1 MERSVKEDA
10 IVVLVEDED
19 SNRETMARALR
30 KSGYAVKDFSRAAD
44 ALEYLTKEQNVAL
57 IITDLIMPEMDG
69 LDLLREVKKLNRE
82 IAVLM
87 ITGHGSVDTAV
98 EAMKKG
104 AEDYLTKPVDLIE
117 LRKRVG
123 NVVDRKVLEKE
134 VEQLRERLGEFK
146 FENII
151 GKSASMREI
160 FKQIKMVAPTRSSVL
175 LIGESGTGKELIA
188 NAIHENSPR
197 KDERFMAINCAAI
210 PLEILESELFGHEK
224 GSFTGAIGRKI
235 GKFELADKGTLFLDE
250 VDSLPL
256 EIQVKLLRSLEER
269 EFMRV
274 GGVETIRIDTRII
287 AATKVDLERKV
298 EEGSFRSDLYYRLKV
313 VTIRIPTLRE
323 RKEDIPLLV
332 NHFLKKFSEE
342 NEREKPVTLSSD
354 ALYALIEHEWEGNV
368 REIRNL
374 IESLIVLT
382 DQDQIGF
389 EDLPEEYRKKS
400 VQELSEIRTSKTMYE
415 IERDA
420 ILSALEKTGGN
431 KTRAAEILGMALR
444 TLHRKLKEYEKDEK

>member
-1 MERSVKEDA
+1 MKEEA

-19 SNRETMARALR
+19 SNRETMVRALR
-30 KSGYAVKDFSRAAD
+30 KTGYAVKDFPRAAE
-44 ALEYLTKEQNVAL
+44 ALDYLARAEKVAL
-57 IITDLIMPEMDG
+57 VITDLIMPEMDG
-69 LDLLREVKKLNRE
+69 LDLLREVKKLDPQM
-82 IAVLM
+82 AVLM

-104 AEDYLTKPVDLIE
+104 AEDYLTKPVDLVE

-123 NVVDRKVLEKE
+123 NIVEKKLLERE
-134 VEQLRERLGEFK
+134 VEELRERLGEFK

-151 GKSASMREI
+151 GKSNAMKEI

-197 KDERFMAINCAAI
+197 KEERFMAISCAAI

-224 GSFTGAIGRKI
+224 GSFTGAIGRKT

-287 AATKVDLERKV
+287 AATKIDLEQKV
-298 EEGSFRSDLYYRLKV
+298 EEGSFRADLYYRLKV
-313 VTIRIPTLRE
+313 VTIRIPTLKE
-323 RKEDIPLLV
+323 RKEDIPLLA

-342 NEREKPVTLSSD
+342 NARKVQVKLSSEVML
-354 ALYALIEHEWEGNV
+354 ALMEHDWEGNV
-368 REIRNL
+368 RELRNL
-374 IESLIVLT
+374 IESMIVLT
-382 DQDQIGF
+382 EKDEIGY
-389 EDLPEEYRKKS
+389 EDLPEDIRRKGIK
-400 VQELSEIRTSKTMYE
+400 ELGGTRGNKTMYE
-415 IERDA
+415 IEKEA
-420 ILSALEKTGGN
+420 ILNALEKTGGN
-431 KTRAAEILGMALR
+431 KTRTAEILGMALR
-444 TLHRKLKEYEKDEK
+444 TLHRKLKEYGQGESE

>member
-1 MERSVKEDA
+1 MKEDA

-30 KSGYAVKDFSRAAD
+30 KTGYVVKDFSRAAD

-69 LDLLREVKKLNRE
+69 IDLLKEVKKLDRE

-104 AEDYLTKPVDLIE
+104 AEDYLTKPIDLIE

-123 NVVDRKVLEKE
+123 NVVDKKVLENE
-134 VEQLRERLGEFK
+134 VKQLRERLGEFK
-146 FENII
+146 FENIV
-151 GKSASMREI
+151 GKSAAMKEI

-197 KDERFMAINCAAI
+197 KGERFMAINCAAI

-287 AATKVDLERKV
+287 AATKVDLEKKV

-313 VTIRIPTLRE
+313 ITIRIPSLRE

-342 NEREKPVTLSSD
+342 NERAKPVTLSSD
-354 ALYALIEHEWEGNV
+354 AMYALIEHEWEGNV

-382 DQDQIGF
+382 AKDQIGF
-389 EDLPEEYRKKS
+389 EDLPDEYKKKS

-415 IERDA
+415 IEKEA
-420 ILSALEKTGGN
+420 IMKTLEKTGGN
-431 KTRAAEILGMALR
+431 KTRAAEMLGMALR